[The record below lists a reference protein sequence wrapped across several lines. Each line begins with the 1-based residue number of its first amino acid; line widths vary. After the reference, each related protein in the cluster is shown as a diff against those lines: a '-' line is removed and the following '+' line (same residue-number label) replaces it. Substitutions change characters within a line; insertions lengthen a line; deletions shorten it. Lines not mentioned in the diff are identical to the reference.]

1 MRYNK
6 LDIVQIPLSG
16 TCLIEASAGTG
27 KTHTIANLFLR
38 LILEQALEVR
48 KILVVTFTE
57 AATKELRD
65 RVRRNLNTALRAL
78 DDPHACPDE
87 TVGRI
92 LPAVLE
98 TTEKAVAA
106 ERLHRAVICFDEAS
120 IFTIHGFCKRVLD
133 ENAFESAIMFDTE
146 LVTDQA
152 AFIQEITDDFWRRR
166 FADTTFFL
174 NAVADRK
181 GLTYKRLTTLAGS
194 LISKPMLTLVPAA
207 AGTSAADLARLHNDL
222 QNEWPKASPGVKAY
236 LFADESG
243 FGRSKYPFRAGAL
256 DGFLAGVDRACSD
269 RPTPDVLAALEKFTT
284 DHLTGCLKKG
294 HNLASHHFFDLCQ
307 AYVDAENDY
316 AVWIKHHYATY
327 LKTELVRRKQAVNV
341 QSFDDLLSAV
351 HAALASD
358 PASSLARAIR
368 EKFDAALIDEFQ
380 DTDPIQYDIFKF
392 RNRSGGRHQLFL

>member
-65 RVRRNLNTALRAL
+65 RIRRNLNTALCAL

-92 LPAVLE
+92 ILAVLE
-98 TTEKAVAA
+98 TTEKVVAA

-166 FADTTFFL
+166 FADTTLFL

-181 GLTYKRLTTLAGS
+181 GLSHQHLTALAGS
-194 LISKPMLTLVPAA
+194 LISKPTLTLVPAE
-207 AGTSAADLARLHNDL
+207 AGTSAEDLARLHADL
-222 QNEWPKASPGVKAY
+222 KSEWQASKESLIAVLHSEK
-236 LFADESG
+236 SG
-243 FGRSKYPFRAGAL
+243 FKKNGKPFYGGQL
-256 DGFLAGVDRACSD
+256 DDWLTKLENACSD
-269 RPTPDVLAALEKFTT
+269 RPSQEDIGSIDLFTT
-284 DHLTGCLKKG
+284 ENLKGRLKKG
-294 HNLASHHFFDLCQ
+294 FDLPAYRFFDLCQ
-307 AYVDAENDY
+307 TYIEAENDY
-316 AVWIKHHYATY
+316 VVWVQHQYADY
-327 LKTELVRRKQAVNV
+327 LKTELARRKQAANV
-341 QSFDDLLSAV
+341 QSFDDLLTAV
-351 HAALASD
+351 QKALASD
-358 PASSLARAIR
+358 PASPLARAIR
-368 EKFDAALIDEFQ
+368 E
-380 DTDPIQYDIFKF
+380 
-392 RNRSGGRHQLFL
+392 